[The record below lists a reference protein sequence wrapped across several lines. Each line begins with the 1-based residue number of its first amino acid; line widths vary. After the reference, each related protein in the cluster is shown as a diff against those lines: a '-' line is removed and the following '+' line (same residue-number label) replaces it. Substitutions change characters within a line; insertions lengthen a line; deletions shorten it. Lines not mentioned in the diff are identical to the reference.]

1 MCSIYATTLI
11 TLFSNICYAGLLN
24 LLAKNEHGRPAAA
37 ESQINDKQLQSNLL
51 LPRDQLMLAT
61 ELNKSHDQLVTNE
74 RRLWMTSKSSAGSES
89 TRRRAKR
96 KILRFEYEPQ
106 RKWPLPIKFKID
118 DNMSGKSAINNIQF

>member
-1 MCSIYATTLI
+1 MLI
-11 TLFSNICYAGLLN
+11 ILFSISCCAALLK
-24 LLAKNEHGRPAAA
+24 LLAENEHGHSAAA

-51 LPRDQLMLAT
+51 LSRDQLISAN
-61 ELNKSHDQLVTNE
+61 ELNKSHDQLLANE

-96 KILRFEYEPQ
+96 KILRFENEPQ

-118 DNMSGKSAINNIQF
+118 DNMSGKSAANKI